1 MTGLIYVQ
9 STRRVMTIVGQAN
22 LVVDTRGALC
32 PIPILRT
39 SQAIKQIKVGDVLEV
54 LATDPGSKPDITAW
68 TRMTGNELISATEDN
83 APETVYRFLIRR
95 VK

>member
-1 MTGLIYVQ
+1 MTTVERA
-9 STRRVMTIVGQAN
+9 S

-39 SQAIKQIKVGDVLEV
+39 SQAMKQVKVGEILEV

-68 TRMTGNELISATEDN
+68 TRMTGNELVGVTEEGSG
-83 APETVYRFLIRR
+83 PTTYRFLIRR
-95 VK
+95 AR

>member
-1 MTGLIYVQ
+1 MTTVEEA
-9 STRRVMTIVGQAN
+9 S
-22 LVVDTRGALC
+22 LVVDTKGSLC

-39 SQAIKQIKVGDVLEV
+39 SQAIKQIRIGELLEV

-68 TRMTGNELISATEDN
+68 TRMTGNELLGISEDA

-95 VK
+95 LK